1 MTRSSRPYLAR
12 ALYEW
17 LLDNEL
23 TPYLV
28 VDATWPG
35 VEVPRQ
41 SVQNGQIVLN
51 ASPTAVR
58 DFFMENQAIGFSA
71 RFGGQ
76 PMQIMIPIEALLA
89 VYASEN
95 GAGMVFGH
103 EPDLTA
109 PDEPDASG
117 EQSDAATV
125 AQGEGASAKPAL
137 SAVSDASDGASP
149 EVDTGK
155 DKDEE
160 KTPDASDSGAK
171 SPNKAKDTPKKKP
184 TLRVIK

>member
-28 VDATWPG
+28 VDATLPG

-109 PDEPDASG
+109 SDEPGASG
-117 EQSDAATV
+117 EQSDTATA
-125 AQGEGASAKPAL
+125 AQGEGAPAKPAL

-149 EVDTGK
+149 EADAVKGK
-155 DKDEE
+155 E
-160 KTPDASDSGAK
+160 KTPDASDSDAA
-171 SPNKAKDTPKKKP
+171 SPSTSKDKPKKKP